1 MRQTRSTR
9 QIVAVALCLLALASA
24 WLISAAQAK
33 RVAPARVQPLTLD
46 GVRYSAGDEK
56 TLDAGGKPIGMTAS
70 LTASDAKTGKAM
82 WKLPVY
88 EVRFRRDLETD
99 VQEVHISAVEADGQQ
114 VLVKTE
120 RGLEFLVDPRARSVR
135 GLIRR

>member
-1 MRQTRSTR
+1 MTR
-9 QIVAVALCLLALASA
+9 AVIAAAVLFLMTLASA
-24 WLISAAQAK
+24 RIDSTAQAK

-46 GVRYSAGDEK
+46 GVRYSPGDEK
-56 TLDAGGKPIGMTAS
+56 MLDAGGKPVGMTAS

-88 EVRFRRDLETD
+88 EVRFRKGLETD
-99 VQEVHISAVEADGQQ
+99 IQEVHISAVEADGQH
-114 VLVKTE
+114 VIVKAE
-120 RGLEFLVDPRARSVR
+120 RGLEFLVDPQTRTVR

>member
-1 MRQTRSTR
+1 
-9 QIVAVALCLLALASA
+9 
-24 WLISAAQAK
+24 
-33 RVAPARVQPLTLD
+33 
-46 GVRYSAGDEK
+46 
-56 TLDAGGKPIGMTAS
+56 
-70 LTASDAKTGKAM
+70 M